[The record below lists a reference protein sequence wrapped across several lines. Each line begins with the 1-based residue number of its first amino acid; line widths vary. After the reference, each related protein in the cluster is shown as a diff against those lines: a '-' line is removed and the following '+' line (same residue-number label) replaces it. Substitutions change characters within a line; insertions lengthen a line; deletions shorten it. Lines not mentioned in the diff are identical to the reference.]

1 MVRLAFSR
9 RARRRSERGIALI
22 MVLGAVSVL
31 TVVLAE
37 FQDEAGAEVAA
48 ANADRDA
55 VQAEYL
61 ARSAVSLTRL
71 LIATEPVIR
80 RTVAPLFQMMRRTP
94 PQLPIWEYADR
105 VLAAFNDSAATKE
118 FAATVGLDLSQAKN
132 LGLSGGRFEVKVVDE
147 DAKINANLG
156 GSNQIAHIRLAREL
170 LGLMNGQQYDR
181 LFERP
186 DDTGQNHDRMQ
197 ICSAMID
204 WADLDDQRFDCN
216 VTEVNSGGATAED
229 GYYANLK
236 KPFRRKNGP
245 YDSLEELHMVRG
257 VSDDFWATFIEPDPN
272 KPEKRTMTVWSQ
284 GTVNVNSANA
294 QALVAVVCSDARE
307 APLCKEPEQAALFS
321 MGLNMARGVAMGV
334 PIFGNPEEFIAT
346 MKGEGLL
353 GPLLVNMGF
362 KRVVFKSPNEFKKT
376 IATESKVF
384 SIYAVGV
391 VKGYKRETRSLVH
404 AVVDYRD
411 SPPLSGPSMPGQGP
425 APGPGGPQGPMP
437 PGATGQLRGNEA
449 FLSVLA
455 PNPGGRLLYFRVE

>member
-1 MVRLAFSR
+1 MPPRFRR
-9 RARRRSERGIALI
+9 RAERGIALI

-48 ANADRDA
+48 SNADRDS

-71 LIATEPVIR
+71 LIATEPVVR

-105 VLAAFNDSAATKE
+105 ILAAFNDSAATRE
-118 FAATVGLDLSQAKN
+118 FASSVGIDLSQAKN
-132 LGLSGGRFEVKVVDE
+132 LGLEGGRFEVKVVDE

-156 GSNQIAHIRLAREL
+156 ASNQIAHIRIAREL
-170 LGLMNGQQYDR
+170 MGLMNGPQYDR
-181 LFERP
+181 LF
-186 DDTGQNHDRMQ
+186 DRMDPRGQTHERSQ
-197 ICSAMID
+197 ICSAIID
-204 WADLDDQRFDCN
+204 WADLDEQRFDCN
-216 VTEVNSGGATAED
+216 VTEVNSGGATSED
-229 GYYANLK
+229 SFYANLP
-236 KPFRRKNGP
+236 KPYRRKNGP
-245 YDSLEELHMVRG
+245 FDSLEELHLVRG
-257 VSDDFWATFIEPDPN
+257 VTDDFWATFIEPDPTR
-272 KPEKRTMTVWSQ
+272 PEKRTMTVWSQ
-284 GTVNVNSANA
+284 GTVNVNSANV
-294 QALVAVVCSDARE
+294 QALVAVICSDARE
-307 APLCKEPEQAALFS
+307 ADLCKDPQQAALFS

-334 PIFGNPEEFIAT
+334 PIFGNTDEFIAT

-353 GPLLVNMGF
+353 GPLLAGIGVKKVNF
-362 KRVVFKSPNEFKKT
+362 RSPNEFKKT

-384 SIYAVGV
+384 SVYAVGV

-411 SPPLSGPSMPGQGP
+411 APPLGGR
-425 APGPGGPQGPMP
+425 GPGGAPGGAPGGP
-437 PGATGQLRGNEA
+437 PGGAPGGAPGLPGGTQLRGNEA
-449 FLSVLA
+449 FLSALA

>member
-1 MVRLAFSR
+1 MERMDLSRRLA
-9 RARRRSERGIALI
+9 RRSQRGIALI

-61 ARSAVSLTRL
+61 ARSAINLTRL
-71 LIATEPVIR
+71 VIATEPIVR
-80 RTVAPLFQMMRRTP
+80 RTVAPMFQMMRRTP

-105 VLAAFNDSAATKE
+105 ILAAFNDSAATKE
-118 FAATVGLDLSQAKN
+118 FASSVGIDLSQAKN
-132 LGLSGGRFEVKVVDE
+132 LGLEGGRFEVKVVDE
-147 DAKINANLG
+147 DAKIDANLG

-170 LGLMNGQQYDR
+170 LGLMNGMQYDR
-181 LFERP
+181 LFERM
-186 DDTGQNHDRMQ
+186 DADGQTHDRQQ
-197 ICSAMID
+197 ICSAIID
-204 WADLDDQRFDCN
+204 WADLDEQRFDCN
-216 VTEVNSGGATAED
+216 VTETNSGGTTGED
-229 GYYANLK
+229 AYYANLK
-236 KPFRRKNGP
+236 KPLRRKNGP
-245 YDSLEELHMVRG
+245 FDSLEELHMIRG
-257 VSDDFWATFIEPDPN
+257 VTDDFWATFIEPDPSR
-272 KPEKRTMTVWSQ
+272 PEKRTLAVWGQ

-294 QALVAVVCSDARE
+294 QALVAVICSDARDSE
-307 APLCKEPEQAALFS
+307 LCKDPQQAALFT
-321 MGLNMARGVAMGV
+321 MGVNMARGVAMGV
-334 PIFGNPEEFIAT
+334 PIFGNTDEFIAM

-353 GPLLVNMGF
+353 GPLLANLGV
-362 KRVVFKSPNEFKKT
+362 KKVSFKSPNEFKKT

-391 VKGYKRETRSLVH
+391 VKGYKRETRSLVQ

-411 SPPLSGPSMPGQGP
+411 APTLDGKGSASGAP
-425 APGPGGPQGPMP
+425 A
-437 PGATGQLRGNEA
+437 QLKGNEA